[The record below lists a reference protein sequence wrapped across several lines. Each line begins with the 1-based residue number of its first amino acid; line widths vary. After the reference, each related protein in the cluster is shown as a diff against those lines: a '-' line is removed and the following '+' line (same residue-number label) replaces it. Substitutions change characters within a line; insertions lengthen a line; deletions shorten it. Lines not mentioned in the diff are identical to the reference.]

1 MSPEV
6 LLEQKLQ
13 VDSGLFVALS
23 AFEGYNFWGK
33 LEDKHRVLFLEGFDA
48 VDPGM
53 LYPACRHHFSPV
65 HVNDYYYNKYFK
77 IFSYFTFTVMLLLLV
92 LFLFIYFI
100 LFSFFLV
107 NINAMLFIEISI
119 RLVVRDYC

>member
-1 MSPEV
+1 MSLEV
-6 LLEQKLQ
+6 LFKQKLQ

-65 HVNDYYYNKYFK
+65 HVDDFYYKWVFQD
-77 IFSYFTFTVMLLLLV
+77 F
-92 LFLFIYFI
+92 
-100 LFSFFLV
+100 
-107 NINAMLFIEISI
+107 
-119 RLVVRDYC
+119 